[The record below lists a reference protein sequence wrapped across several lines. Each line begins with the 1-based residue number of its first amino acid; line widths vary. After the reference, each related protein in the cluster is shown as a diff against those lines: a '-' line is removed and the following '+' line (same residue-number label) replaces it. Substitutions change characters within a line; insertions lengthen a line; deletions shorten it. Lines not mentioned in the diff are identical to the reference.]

1 MASHLTEEEQIE
13 ALKRWWKE
21 NGKYTVGAI
30 VIAVAGYF
38 GWQSYGTHQ
47 LAQKEGASDLFQ
59 SMLEAGS
66 ESQNGQIADED
77 VARIQSLGSQLKDE
91 YGKSFYS
98 TSAALLMAKFAA
110 EDGDLD
116 EARAQLEWAKADN
129 STQKLGFVID
139 LRLARVMYAQGEYE
153 SALSLVKAAPE
164 ESAKSAY
171 AEVRGDIYAAQNKT
185 DAAADAYQAA
195 LDALSDSDFNRRRFI
210 EMKLSEQRS
219 SSPELAEAE

>member
-1 MASHLTEEEQIE
+1 VASHLTEEEQIE

-153 SALSLVKAAPE
+153 SALSIVQSAPE